1 MFLGLKQDFA
11 INWAAP
17 IAQMDRLWCVANCND
32 HHYLVSNVCPHQHSK
47 ILFAS
52 STSLI
57 CPYHGFE
64 FDIAGQGINNH
75 CKLERKDCYVVGNF
89 IFDRPVHHAFPIDT
103 GSFELVQYRRDQVN
117 ASVPIIMDV
126 FLDIQHIPV
135 AHAGVYD
142 KVGITTIDAIEYKTF
157 EGGSIQFVPCE
168 NNNHMIHADQQWQLG
183 ACWMA
188 IYPGTMIE
196 WQPGALFVTVAT
208 AFGVDV
214 YKYRD
219 HRYSQ
224 DSWILNNEVWET
236 AWMQDR
242 QLSER
247 IVELG
252 SNNLDTLKLHHREYY
267 AVHE

>member
-11 INWAAP
+11 VNYATP
-17 IAQMDRLWCVANCND
+17 IAHMGRLWCVANNNSQY
-32 HHYLVSNVCPHQHSK
+32 YLVSNVCPHQHSK
-47 ILFAS
+47 ILFAG
-52 STSLI
+52 STALV

-64 FDIAGQGINNH
+64 FDLTGQGINNH
-75 CKLERKDCYVVGNF
+75 CKLERKSCYVVGNF
-89 IFDRPVHHAFPIDT
+89 IFDRPVHYVFPIDT
-103 GSFELVQYRRDQVN
+103 EPFKLVEYRRDQVN
-117 ASVPIIMDV
+117 APVPVIMDV

-142 KVGITTIDAIEYKTF
+142 KVGITDIDAIKYKTF

-168 NNNHMIHADQQWQLG
+168 NTHHMIKADQQWQLG

-188 IYPGTMIE
+188 IYPDTMIE

-208 AFGVDV
+208 DAGVDV

-219 HRYSQ
+219 TRYVS
-224 DSWILNNEVWET
+224 DNWTLNNVVWET

-242 QLSER
+242 QLSEN
-247 IVELG
+247 IVELS
-252 SNNLDTLKLHHREYY
+252 SNNLDTLKSHHRDYH
-267 AVHE
+267 AVHR